1 MNHPAPSPAMSL
13 AEAWAAAEAAYQ
25 RVAATADPPPS
36 LIAELHHR
44 AKDLAHATACPT
56 PASCTIC
63 LDAPTTLPPRL
74 RRRWYGANR
83 GARWI
88 VRHCH

>member
-1 MNHPAPSPAMSL
+1 MNHSARSSAMSL

-25 RVAATADPPPS
+25 RVTATADPPPS
-36 LIAELHHR
+36 LIEELHQR
-44 AKDLAHATACPT
+44 VKDLAHATSCPT
-56 PASCTIC
+56 AISSTIC

-74 RRRWYGANR
+74 RHRWYGANR

-88 VRHCH
+88 IRHCH